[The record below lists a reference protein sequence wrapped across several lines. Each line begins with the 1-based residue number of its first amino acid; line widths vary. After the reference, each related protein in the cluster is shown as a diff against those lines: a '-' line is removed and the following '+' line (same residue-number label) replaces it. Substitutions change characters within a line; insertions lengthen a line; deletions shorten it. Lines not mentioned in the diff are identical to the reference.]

1 MAQVKVAKI
10 SQVPPGTG
18 KAVQAAAK
26 QVAIFN
32 VGGAFYAIDGLCTHR
47 QGPLADGALEGTIV
61 TCPWHGSKFDVT
73 SGQVIKGP
81 ATRPVSSYPVRVEGT
96 DILLEIG

>member
-1 MAQVKVAKI
+1 MAQVKVAEI

-18 KAVQAAAK
+18 KAVQAGTK

-32 VGGAFYAIDGLCTHR
+32 VKGTFYAIDGLCTHR
-47 QGPLADGALEGTIV
+47 HGPLGEGVLEGTIV

-73 SGQVIKGP
+73 SGHVIKGP
-81 ATRPVSSYPVRVEGT
+81 ATQPVAAYPVSVEGT
-96 DILLEIG
+96 DVLVQIG

>member
-1 MAQVKVAKI
+1 MAQVKVAEI

-18 KAVQAAAK
+18 RAVQMGAK

-32 VGGAFYAIDGLCTHR
+32 VGGTFYALDSLCTHR
-47 QGPLADGALEGTIV
+47 HGPLAEGTLEGTIV

-73 SGQVIKGP
+73 SGQVVKGP
-81 ATRPVSSYPVRVEGT
+81 ASRPVSAYPVRIEGT
-96 DILLEIG
+96 EVILEIE

>member
-1 MAQVKVAKI
+1 MAQVKVAEI

-18 KAVQAAAK
+18 KAVQAGPK

-32 VGGAFYAIDGLCTHR
+32 VGGTFYALDSLCTHR
-47 QGPLADGALEGTIV
+47 HGPLAEGTLEGTIV

-73 SGQVIKGP
+73 SGQVVKGP
-81 ATRPVSSYPVRVEGT
+81 ASRPVSTYSVRVEGT
-96 DILLEIG
+96 EVLLEIE